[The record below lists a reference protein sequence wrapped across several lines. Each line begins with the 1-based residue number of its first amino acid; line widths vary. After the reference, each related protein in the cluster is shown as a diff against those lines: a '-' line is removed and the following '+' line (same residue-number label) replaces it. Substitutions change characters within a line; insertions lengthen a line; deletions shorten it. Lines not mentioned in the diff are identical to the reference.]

1 MKLLQLYYFKA
12 LAESEKLTATAYE
25 LYISPSSLSATISRL
40 EGDLGCKLFDRV
52 GRNIRLNDRGRQFYE
67 HVKIAL
73 DELDKGF
80 TELKSNAAC
89 DRHMTLNVATSTH
102 ILWEAPFA
110 EYICDHPHVSFNHRS
125 LKMDQLLNSSE
136 TAGYD
141 FILTHYYDLPSSEYD
156 SQVLIEN
163 DQPGLVVWEGHPFAN
178 LKEIPLAAAR
188 DEPFVALSKGF
199 SMRNFFDYLCK
210 KAQFQPN
217 IVAETDYALR
227 ATLVRGKYG
236 IALSTVSGAQSIYL
250 SGLRFIPISDPDVPR
265 VQTLF
270 WRKDKKLSAQAESFK
285 NFLTNYFQ
293 NEKDAFS
300 AASAPLPLPEDGVV
314 PFA

>member
-40 EGDLGCKLFDRV
+40 EDDLGCKLFDRV

-67 HVKIAL
+67 HVKVAL

-80 TELKSNAAC
+80 SELKSNTAW
-89 DRHMTLNVATSTH
+89 DHHMTLNIATSTH
-102 ILWEAPFA
+102 ILWEEPFA
-110 EYICDHPHVSFNHRS
+110 EYICEHPHVSFNHRS
-125 LKMDQLLNSSE
+125 VKMDQLLNSNE

-141 FILTHYYDLPSSEYD
+141 FILTHYYDLPASEYE
-156 SQVLIEN
+156 SQVLVPN
-163 DQPGLVVWEGHPFAN
+163 DQPGLVVWEGHPFAS
-178 LKEIPLAAAR
+178 LEEIPLSAAK

-199 SMRNFFDYLCK
+199 SMRNFFDFICK

-236 IALSTVSGAQSIYL
+236 IALSTVSGAKSVYL
-250 SGLRFIPISDPDVPR
+250 SGLRFIPLSDPKVPR
-265 VQTLF
+265 IQTLF
-270 WRKDKKLSAQAESFK
+270 WRKDKKLTPQAESFK
-285 NFLTNYFQ
+285 NFLMAYFHHD
-293 NEKDAFS
+293 KDAF
-300 AASAPLPLPEDGVV
+300 ASSPTPLPLPEDSDV